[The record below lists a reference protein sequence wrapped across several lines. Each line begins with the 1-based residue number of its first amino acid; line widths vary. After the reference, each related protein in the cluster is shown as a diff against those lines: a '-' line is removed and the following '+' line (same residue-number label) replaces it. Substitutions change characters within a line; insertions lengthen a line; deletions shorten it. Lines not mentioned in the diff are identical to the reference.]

1 MSQVDLLELFG
12 YVASVI
18 VAISLTMSSI
28 VKLRWWNLLGASCFG
43 TYGLMIGALP
53 VALLN
58 YFIAL
63 ANIYY
68 LFKMYTEKAHFRV
81 LPISTSDVYLKEF
94 ISLHESEIKEFFP
107 PFGLREDRDYIS
119 MMIHRDLAVAG
130 MFIGHKID
138 NTTLEMDLDFVLAPY
153 RDMKPGQFIFKEHTE
168 FFKKHGVK
176 KIVSAPGSEG
186 HTAYLTRIGFVM
198 KDNRLELDLV

>member
-1 MSQVDLLELFG
+1 MSQVNLLELFG

-43 TYGLMIGALP
+43 TYGLLIGALP

-63 ANIYY
+63 ANSYY
-68 LFKMYTEKAHFRV
+68 LYKMYTEKAYFRI
-81 LPISTSDVYLKEF
+81 LPISTGDVYLKEF
-94 ISLHESEIKEFFP
+94 VRLHEGEIKEFFP
-107 PFGLREDRDYIS
+107 PFGLRQDRDYIS

-130 MFIGHKID
+130 MIIGHKID
-138 NTTLEMDLDFVLAPY
+138 DTTLEMDLDFVLPPY
-153 RDMKPGQFIFKEHTE
+153 RDMKPGQFIYKEQTA
-168 FFKKHGVK
+168 FFKKHGVN
-176 KIVSAPGSEG
+176 KIVSAPGSES
-186 HTAYLTRIGFVM
+186 HTAYLTNIGFAM
-198 KDNRLELDLV
+198 KGNRLELDLV